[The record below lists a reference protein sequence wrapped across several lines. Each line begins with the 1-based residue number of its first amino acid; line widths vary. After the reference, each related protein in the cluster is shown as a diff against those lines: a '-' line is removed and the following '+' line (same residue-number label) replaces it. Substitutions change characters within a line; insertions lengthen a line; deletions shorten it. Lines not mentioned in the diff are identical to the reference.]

1 MTLTSLLSQFTAA
14 DGAALFF
21 LFAGWTALVRL
32 IEHPPRSF
40 PSVTVL
46 MSRIRRDWMKTLVT
60 RSPRIVDSNVI
71 DSLRQSTTFF
81 ASTSMIAIG
90 GGIALLGDAERL
102 AGFASDL
109 TLETSRSVIE
119 TKLVLVIL
127 LVANAFLKFVWANR
141 VFGYCSIMIASVPN
155 DPTTPGAYRRAAQ
168 AGEINIT
175 AARSF
180 NRGLQSVYFAIA
192 ALAWLAGAAA
202 LALAVAVTLA
212 MMYRREFTS
221 ASRRAILV
229 AVREAPRDKCEDAG
243 AAAPAPRL

>member
-1 MTLTSLLSQFTAA
+1 MTLTSLLSQFTPA
-14 DGAALFF
+14 DAAALAF
-21 LFAGWTALVRL
+21 LFIGWTALVRY
-32 IEHPPRSF
+32 IEHPPKHN

-46 MSRIRRDWMKTLVT
+46 MARIRRDWMKAMVT

-71 DSLRQSTTFF
+71 DSLRQSTSFF

-102 AGFASDL
+102 AGFANDL

-119 TKLVLVIL
+119 AKLVLVIL

-155 DPTTPGAYRRAAQ
+155 DPDTPGAYRRALQ
-168 AGEINIT
+168 AAEINIT

-202 LALAVAVTLA
+202 LTLAVVVTLA
-212 MMYRREFTS
+212 MMWRREFAS
-221 ASRRAILV
+221 ASRRAIWV
-229 AVREAPRDKCEDAG
+229 AVREAPREKEEAG